1 MFRGLWRG
9 QENLLFL
16 DKVHHPAPYPL
27 PARASTCRF
36 APISNLLMWRLLVM
50 QTKIM
55 IAISN
60 MFCPHHTPPPH
71 HPRILCQYNI
81 RDYCSKIK
89 QMPRDNNLLGLI
101 SNYALDRLTIPQYGR
116 CSTSVSLMWCVPCQ
130 NSSVLL
136 WSLYPAG
143 PRKLEIIS
151 QNIICFNYVSK

>member
-1 MFRGLWRG
+1 MEYEIYAQRPTL
-9 QENLLFL
+9 
-16 DKVHHPAPYPL
+16 
-27 PARASTCRF
+27 
-36 APISNLLMWRLLVM
+36 
-50 QTKIM
+50 
-55 IAISN
+55 
-60 MFCPHHTPPPH
+60 PPPS
-71 HPRILCQYNI
+71 ILSLNNTGLLQQ
-81 RDYCSKIK
+81 IK